1 MKFKTKRLARS
12 EYEGKICLFYT
23 RLCGR
28 FPSNPFRTARATKV
42 AQSFFV
48 ITRHASATEVFK
60 PSTDAESL
68 LGSIKKKF
76 FFIQVRGSP
85 GEGSQSGGVFVF
97 FTNFDEP

>member
-1 MKFKTKRLARS
+1 MVCLLTKRTAL
-12 EYEGKICLFYT
+12 
-23 RLCGR
+23 
-28 FPSNPFRTARATKV
+28 NPFNDRA
-42 AQSFFV
+42 S
-48 ITRHASATEVFK
+48 HYSATHIFGYNSAPAAAREVFK

-68 LGSIKKKF
+68 LGSIKKKI